1 MAQVEKI
8 DISHGQLHRKPDKG
22 DTDKPA
28 FSFKTCDIL
37 AVIAQHES
45 LQVLDDQRA
54 IKCKLEDDGDE
65 YSAIRAWKLS
75 KQKYPSLNVY
85 FNPMVQVLARV

>member
-8 DISHGQLHRKPDKG
+8 DISHGQLYREPDEE

-54 IKCKLEDDGDE
+54 IKRKLEDDVDE
-65 YSAIRAWKLS
+65 YAAIRARKLS
-75 KQKYPSLNVY
+75 KQKRAL
-85 FNPMVQVLARV
+85 QRRR

>member
-8 DISHGQLHRKPDKG
+8 DISHGHLYRKPDEE

-37 AVIAQHES
+37 ALIAQHES
-45 LQVLDDQRA
+45 LQVLNDQRA
-54 IKCKLEDDGDE
+54 I
-65 YSAIRAWKLS
+65 SVS
-75 KQKYPSLNVY
+75 
-85 FNPMVQVLARV
+85 